1 MSWKYPGFPGVFDS
15 VQFISIN
22 GFSLPILRFD
32 CSGRPIDL
40 LPFPSSPPPPI
51 PAVFHKE
58 ERSKERRRSRKECHL
73 LIHLHP
79 WFNWPAQVIWL
90 HKLETSTICWLFTL
104 LWDIVKS
111 QDQSMK
117 DNPLQKDQQQA
128 NPPLLSRQFR

>member
-1 MSWKYPGFPGVFDS
+1 MGESVTLHFPRHFAGTLPLPCV
-15 VQFISIN
+15 
-22 GFSLPILRFD
+22 GFSLLILKYD
-32 CSGRPIDL
+32 CSGQAGN
-40 LPFPSSPPPPI
+40 LPPASLPPPTL
-51 PAVFHKE
+51 AVFHKE

-79 WFNWPAQVIWL
+79 CFNWPAQVIWL
-90 HKLETSTICWLFTL
+90 HKLETSTICWLFTF

-128 NPPLLSRQFR
+128 NPPLLSRQFK